1 MSVPTDRSEI
11 PSEITALEE
20 KLTTLKAETSQ
31 AEEKLTS
38 LRDSLQNLE
47 EPQAGA
53 IATTTRNSCHP
64 HQTPEEKVELFR
76 DLFRGR
82 DDIYPLMW
90 VNQKT
95 GKKGYSPACDNEWIR
110 GVCNKPRIKCGECPN
125 QSFVPVTSK
134 TLLDHLKGRHII
146 GVYPLLR
153 DETCWFL
160 AVDFDK
166 ASWKDDVS
174 AFARTCHR
182 FNLPVAVER
191 SQSGNGAHA
200 WFFFEAPVPA
210 MIARKMGCFLITE
223 TMSKHHQLS
232 MSSYDRLFPNQDTM
246 PKGGFGNLI
255 ALPLQYQARQKGNT
269 LFLDENLMP
278 YPDQWAFLAS
288 IRRIPRQRIE
298 EVTIQASSTGQIL
311 GIQASESDDDFTL
324 EPWFD
329 KPATLPEKIH
339 ITEPVPA
346 VINVTL
352 SQRLYIDKTHLP
364 SPLINQIKR
373 IAAFQNPEF
382 YKKQAFRLSTAMTP
396 RIIACA
402 EDHKNHVSL
411 PRGCLEELKQ
421 LLEEYGINISL
432 DDIRTEGV
440 PVNVEFKGKL
450 SNDQDKA
457 AKSLLLNDAGV
468 FVAPP
473 GTGKTVLA
481 TYLIA
486 ARKCSTLILVH
497 RQPLLE
503 QWRAQLE
510 LFLDLEPNKI
520 GMIGGGKKRIT
531 GNIDIAMIQ
540 SVVRQDRLDN
550 IADNYGQIIVD
561 ECHHLP
567 AVSFERVL
575 SVMRARYLVGL
586 TATPRRRDGH
596 QPIIHMQLGPVRY
609 KIDAKSQAAKNT
621 FNRRLII
628 KETDFSLPS
637 DSDMPAIQEL
647 YRTLA
652 TDHRRNDL
660 IINDVIASLEEHR
673 SPIVLSERKDHL
685 EYLYTKLKG
694 FAKNIVVLRGGRSA
708 KEQREIEQQLHAI
721 AADEERLLLATGRY
735 IGEGFDDAR
744 LDTLF
749 LTLPVSWRGI
759 LVQYAGRLHRSHPDK
774 HEVRIVDYADNNV
787 VMLHRMFHK
796 RLTGYLSM
804 GYRES

>member
-1 MSVPTDRSEI
+1 MPVPTDRSKI
-11 PSEITALEE
+11 LSEITALEE
-20 KLTTLKAETSQ
+20 KLTALKAETSQ
-31 AEEKLTS
+31 AEEMLTS

-53 IATTTRNSCHP
+53 TASTTRDSCHP
-64 HQTPEEKVELFR
+64 HHTPDEKVALFR
-76 DLFRGR
+76 SLFRGR
-82 DDIYPLMW
+82 DDIYPQMW

-95 GKKGYSPACDNEWIR
+95 GKKGYSPACDNEWVR
-110 GVCNKPRIKCGECPN
+110 GVCNKPRVKCGECPN
-125 QSFVPVTSK
+125 QSFVAVTSK
-134 TLLDHLKGRHII
+134 TLLDHLKGRHVI

-153 DETCWFL
+153 DETSWFL

-210 MIARKMGCFLITE
+210 TIARKMGCFLITE
-223 TMSKHHQLS
+223 TMSQHHQLS

-255 ALPLQYQARQKGNT
+255 ALPLQYQARQSGNT
-269 LFLDENLMP
+269 LFMDEDLMP

-288 IRRIPRQRIE
+288 ITRIPRQCIE
-298 EVTIQASSTGQIL
+298 EVTIKASSTGQIL
-311 GIQASESDDDFTL
+311 GIQASESDDDFVL
-324 EPWFD
+324 EPWLE
-329 KPATLPEKIH
+329 KPARLPEKIH
-339 ITEPVPA
+339 ITEPVPKE
-346 VINVTL
+346 VNVTL

-396 RIIACA
+396 RVIACA
-402 EDHKNHVSL
+402 EDHKNHISL
-411 PRGCLEELKQ
+411 PRGCLDELKQ
-421 LLEEYGINISL
+421 LLDEYGINISL
-432 DDIRTEGV
+432 DDIRIEGKS
-440 PVNVEFKGKL
+440 VNVEFKGRL
-450 SNDQDKA
+450 SDDQDKA
-457 AKSLLLNDAGV
+457 AQSLLLHDTGV

-486 ARKCSTLILVH
+486 ARNCSTLILVH

-503 QWRAQLE
+503 QWRAQLG
-510 LFLDLEPNKI
+510 LFLDLEQNKI
-520 GMIGGGKKRIT
+520 GMIGGGKKKIT
-531 GNIDIAMIQ
+531 GNIDVAMIQ
-540 SVVRQDRLDN
+540 SVVRQDRVDN

-575 SVMRARYLVGL
+575 SEMRARYLVGL

-621 FNRRLII
+621 FHRRLVI
-628 KETDFSLPS
+628 KETDFSLPN
-637 DSDMPAIQEL
+637 DSDKPTIQEL

-660 IINDVIASLEEHR
+660 IINDVIASLEESR

-694 FAKNIVVLRGGRSA
+694 FAKHIVVLRGGRSA
-708 KEQREIEQQLHAI
+708 KEQREIEQQLHDI
-721 AADEERLLLATGRY
+721 PPDEERLLLATGRY

-774 HEVRIVDYADNNV
+774 YEVRIVDYADNNV
-787 VMLHRMFHK
+787 AMLYRMFQK